1 MAKVI
6 KFKQPE
12 PKPKVIKGYRMSFY
26 SEKEIDLALLC
37 LNAFGFTEIR
47 YTRKLLTQID
57 PLYIKECLIR
67 AYNSDLLSPVAKTTI
82 NTIIDGME
90 EIAIAVKK

>member
-47 YTRKLLTQID
+47 YTRNK
-57 PLYIKECLIR
+57 
-67 AYNSDLLSPVAKTTI
+67 
-82 NTIIDGME
+82 
-90 EIAIAVKK
+90 